1 MPQFLFRA
9 KDATGEVTEDRLEAA
24 TLGQARYTLE
34 LRGFTDIEFF
44 STENVAEVQRMA
56 LSGTGLED
64 DPPGDVPASVE
75 ISAQGNRG
83 VLAQFFWALRWHMI
97 FLGPLLLW
105 NFLSWRGD
113 RPLGWGD
120 WLGFVLTPLYLLV
133 FVKMILPLTIFT
145 ILLEAAV
152 WQNWPKQARCIRLAR
167 FLRRFMR
174 TGIPE
179 NELLFRE
186 AHALAAQGNLS
197 GALLHVEPLR
207 GHPDVSEY
215 MFLARLGSVYE
226 YAGDFATQ
234 LRCAEQAAAKQPDS
248 ADPWIDLA
256 SVRIRHFRDVAGAK
270 AALEKAEDK
279 DLSEMARAFLL
290 LTKGM
295 IAVEDLRMAEAEAHL
310 REAAGVFR
318 KFGIALIQAL
328 EAELQAYLAL
338 ALAAQGRGG
347 EGRADFAR
355 VRPLLVAGRMEQLVG
370 RVDVALGAG

>member
-9 KDATGEVTEDRLEAA
+9 KDATGRVVEDRLEAA

-34 LRGFTDIEFF
+34 LRGLHEVEFF
-44 STENVAEVQRMA
+44 TPENAADVQRMA
-56 LSGTGLED
+56 LSGTGFENDTLDEL
-64 DPPGDVPASVE
+64 PAGSE
-75 ISAQGNRG
+75 ITAHGNRG
-83 VLAQFFWALRWHMI
+83 VLAQFFWALRWHMV

-105 NFLSWRGD
+105 NLFSWRGD
-113 RPLGWGD
+113 RPFGWGD
-120 WLGFVLTPLYLLV
+120 WLGFILTPLYLLV
-133 FVKMILPLTIFT
+133 FVKMLLPLTIFT

-152 WQNWPKQARCIRLAR
+152 WQDWPKQKRCIRLAR

-215 MFLARLGSVYE
+215 MFLARVGSVYE
-226 YAGDFATQ
+226 YAGDFAAQ
-234 LRCAEQAAAKQPDS
+234 LRCAEEAAAKQPDS
-248 ADPWIDLA
+248 ADSWIDLA
-256 SVRIRHFRDVAGAK
+256 SVRIRRFRDVVGAN

-279 DLSEMARAFLL
+279 DLTEMARAFLL
-290 LTKGM
+290 MTKGM
-295 IAVEDLRMAEAEAHL
+295 IAVEDRRMAEAETHL
-310 REAAGVFR
+310 REAAEVFG

-338 ALAAQGRGG
+338 ALAAQGRGD
-347 EGRADFAR
+347 EGRAGFSR
-355 VRPLLVAGRMEQLVG
+355 VRPLLMAGRMEHLVG

>member
-9 KDATGEVTEDRLEAA
+9 KDATGGVVEDRLEAA

-34 LRGFTDIEFF
+34 LRGFKDIEFF
-44 STENVAEVQRMA
+44 STENVADVQRMA
-56 LSGTGLED
+56 LSGTGFED
-64 DPPGDVPASVE
+64 DLPPDIPAGSE
-75 ISAQGNRG
+75 IAAHARRG
-83 VLAQFFWALRWHMI
+83 VLAQFFWALSWHMV

-105 NFLSWRGD
+105 NFFSWRGE
-113 RPLGWGD
+113 RPFGWGD

-133 FVKMILPLTIFT
+133 FVKMVLPLTVFT

-152 WQNWPKQARCIRLAR
+152 WQDWGKQARCIRLAR

-186 AHALAAQGNLS
+186 AHALAAQGDLA
-197 GALLHVEPLR
+197 GALRHVEPLR

-215 MFLARLGSVYE
+215 MFLARVGSVHE
-226 YAGDFATQ
+226 YAGDFAGQ
-234 LRCAEQAAAKQPDS
+234 LRCAEQAAARQPDS

-256 SVRIRHFRDVAGAK
+256 SVRIRRFRDVAGAN
-270 AALEKAEDK
+270 AALEKAENK

-295 IAVEDLRMAEAEAHL
+295 IAVEDHRMAEAETHL

-347 EGRADFAR
+347 EARADFAR
-355 VRPLLVAGRMEQLVG
+355 VRPLLVAGCMGQLVG
-370 RVDVALGAG
+370 RVDVALAAG